1 MENEKHSETFL
12 ETINKFN
19 FSSDTQ
25 KDQLYAGG
33 IADAYEKVF
42 KKDIGWHAPQ
52 RVAEIIARLTT
63 DKTAKILDVGC
74 GTGFVAEELRQKGY
88 TNIFGIDASEEMIEI
103 ARRKDVY
110 VGIGKVVVGDEM
122 TIPEE
127 YRGKYDIVCSAG
139 FVGGPSHGLEE
150 TYASHLIC
158 TKVGGYIIFTTCPL
172 YMPETFRKKRHD
184 IASEG
189 RWEILDEFAVKKY
202 DTLLNTHGAVGAFQ
216 RVCEDTIS
224 VCRRLK

>member
-63 DKTAKILDVGC
+63 DKTARILDLGC

-88 TNIFGIDASEEMIEI
+88 TNIFGIDASAEMLEI
-103 ARRKDVY
+103 SRRKNVY
-110 VGIGKVVVGDEM
+110 VGIEKVVVGDET

-127 YRGKYDIVCSAG
+127 YRGKYDIVSSVG
-139 FVGGPSHGLEE
+139 FIGGPTHGLED

-158 TKVGGYIIFTTCPL
+158 AKVGGYIIFTTSPL
-172 YMPETFRKKRHD
+172 YMPETFRKKRLD

-189 RWEILDEFAVKKY
+189 RWEILDEFTIKKY
-202 DTLLNTHGAVGAFQ
+202 DTLLNTHGAVGGYQ
-216 RVCEDTIS
+216 RVAEDTIT